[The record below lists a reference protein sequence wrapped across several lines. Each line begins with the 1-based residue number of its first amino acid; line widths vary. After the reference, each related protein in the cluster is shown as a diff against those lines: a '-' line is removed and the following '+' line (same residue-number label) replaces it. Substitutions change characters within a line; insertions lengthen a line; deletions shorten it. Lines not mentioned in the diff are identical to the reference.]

1 MQPNPNPIM
10 SLVPIAAIFVIFY
23 FFLIRP
29 QQKQQQ
35 EHKKMLENLQ
45 KGDKIL
51 TSGGVYGVIVGFKG
65 TDLEVKIADNVKV
78 LVARSAVSNRVTGGT
93 EASTPAASGVGA

>member
-10 SLVPIAAIFVIFY
+10 SMIPIAAIFVIFY

-35 EHKKMLENLQ
+35 EHKKMLDNLQ
-45 KGDKIL
+45 KGDRVL

-65 TDLEVKIADNVKV
+65 TDLELKIADNVKV
-78 LVARSAVSNRVTGGT
+78 LVARSAISQKASGNESVS
-93 EASTPAASGVGA
+93 PAATGVGA